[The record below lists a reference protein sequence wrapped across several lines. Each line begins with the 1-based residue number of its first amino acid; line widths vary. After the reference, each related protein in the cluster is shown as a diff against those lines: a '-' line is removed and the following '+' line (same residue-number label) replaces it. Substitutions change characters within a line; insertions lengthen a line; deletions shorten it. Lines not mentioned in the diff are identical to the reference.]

1 MCLMEGG
8 SLVVISPFKSGT
20 QLPYLLG
27 VVNVLLISTGTL
39 YKLYI
44 HILERGAPIE

>member
-1 MCLMEGG
+1 MEGG

-39 YKLYI
+39 YI